1 MIRRR
6 GSQKGRGEPAGR
18 VWGGGQSPPLKPPAL
33 PGLRADG
40 APAKMATG
48 RWQTQGGAAGAK
60 WAWAGRGRGPSCLR
74 GGKRRRASRRPRRQ
88 GRGGHP
94 PQRPGTQEPSS
105 RCPQHAPA
113 PTPTGQHSPPRA
125 HPAAPGP
132 LHGAEVKVLLLLG
145 LADPVPVTH
154 VPQTL
159 LEVVLGH
166 LIVAGR
172 LLGLPVGES
181 EQVPAVPEGAQ
192 LLKQEEN
199 VLFGDPGQLV
209 PRPGGTRELSTARG
223 QRGRGARRGRYRGQ
237 PPSGR

>member
-1 MIRRR
+1 MANTGR
-6 GSQKGRGEPAGR
+6 GSGSQVGLGGSWARTLVLAWREEKARLPPPPQAG
-18 VWGGGQSPPLKPPAL
+18 
-33 PGLRADG
+33 
-40 APAKMATG
+40 
-48 RWQTQGGAAGAK
+48 QG
-60 WAWAGRGRGPSCLR
+60 WA
-74 GGKRRRASRRPRRQ
+74 
-88 GRGGHP
+88 P

-105 RCPQHAPA
+105 RCPQHAPTPT

-209 PRPGGTRELSTARG
+209 ARPGGTRELSTARG

-237 PPSGR
+237 PLSSR